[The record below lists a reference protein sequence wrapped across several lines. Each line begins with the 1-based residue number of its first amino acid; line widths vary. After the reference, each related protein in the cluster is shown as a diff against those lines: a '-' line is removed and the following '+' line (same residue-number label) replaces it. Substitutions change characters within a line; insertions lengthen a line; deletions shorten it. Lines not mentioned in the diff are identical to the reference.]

1 MVVGFDS
8 VVVRCDPGRLDESLV
23 AWLAALASHPPGGP
37 ERLGPGPAT
46 LREAGRAVEIP
57 VDFDGPDLEEVAVVV
72 GDTPASVVEQ
82 LTGVALEVALLGF
95 APGFP
100 YLIGLPPSLAGI
112 PRRASPRPSV
122 PAGSVALGGGFASV
136 YPQSS
141 PGGWMILG
149 RTSTRL
155 FDPHR
160 PPFALLR
167 PGDAVR
173 FSVATG
179 GPGEPAP
186 PVAADVSGRRR
197 PLAAQGTRMA
207 EVVAPGL
214 LSLVEDAG
222 RRGVAALGV
231 PGGGP
236 ADPESMQLANALVG
250 NGHGDACIEV
260 TARGPTLRFSH
271 QAHVAVV
278 ASVAGGVE
286 VELDG
291 HAVGADLV
299 VPVQPGQ
306 TLTVGRVHVGLRA
319 YVAVA
324 GGIRTPPVVGS
335 RSSDQLSGLGP
346 GPLRA
351 GDRLELGGPGRPHGL
366 LSRPPPA
373 GADPT
378 RPVRV
383 VLGPHPFPPSA
394 VDALLPYLVVSRCR
408 LQPDRPAARR
418 RPARS
423 ARTGPR

>member
-1 MVVGFDS
+1 M
-8 VVVRCDPGRLDESLV
+8 
-23 AWLAALASHPPGGP
+23 
-37 ERLGPGPAT
+37 
-46 LREAGRAVEIP
+46 
-57 VDFDGPDLEEVAVVV
+57 
-72 GDTPASVVEQ
+72 
-82 LTGVALEVALLGF
+82 
-95 APGFP
+95 
-100 YLIGLPPSLAGI
+100 
-112 PRRASPRPSV
+112 
-122 PAGSVALGGGFASV
+122 
-136 YPQSS
+136 
-141 PGGWMILG
+141 
-149 RTSTRL
+149 
-155 FDPHR
+155 
-160 PPFALLR
+160 
-167 PGDAVR
+167 
-173 FSVATG
+173 
-179 GPGEPAP
+179 
-186 PVAADVSGRRR
+186 DVSGRRR
-197 PLAAQGTRMA
+197 PLAARGSRMA

-231 PGGGP
+231 PGAGP

-351 GDRLELGGPGRPHGL
+351 GDRLELGGPARPHGL

-383 VLGPHPFPPSA
+383 VLGPHPFPPTA
-394 VDALLPYLVVSRCR
+394 VDALFRTSWSVGAHSNRIGLR
-408 LQPDRPAARR
+408 LEGVRPIGPDRPPVTSTGMVPGAVQVPPDGNPIVLMVDHATVGGYPVIACVVSADLPRLGQARPGDRLAFAPIDPAEARR
-418 RPARS
+418 AFRQRAVALASSVSGWFPTA
-423 ARTGPR
+423 AAT